1 MKYSSAFTMIE
12 LIFVIVILGILSAIA
27 LPKFAATKTIADIG
41 KGRADVATI
50 RTAIINER
58 QSRLLLGQNTYM
70 SALSATGSPAK
81 IFDGNGT
88 SVLLT
93 YGITDSATSANWHKI
108 DDTTYE
114 YRVGDNS
121 VNTFTYTP
129 ADGKFMCTAG
139 TECTKLTD

>member
-1 MKYSSAFTMIE
+1 MKYSNAFTMIE
-12 LIFVIVILGILSAIA
+12 LIFVIIVLGILSAIA

-58 QSRLLLGQNTYM
+58 QSRLLLGDN
-70 SALSATGSPAK
+70 SFIPVLSNAK
-81 IFDGNGT
+81 LFDGNGS

-93 YGITDSATSANWHKI
+93 YGMTDSATSANWHKTS
-108 DDTTYE
+108 DTTYE

-129 ADGKFMCTAG
+129 ADGKFMCTSG
-139 TECTKLTD
+139 TECSKLTDW

>member
-1 MKYSSAFTMIE
+1 MKNSNAFTMIE
-12 LIFVIVILGILSAIA
+12 LIFVIVVLGILSAIA
-27 LPKFAATKTIADIG
+27 LPKFAGTRVLADIG

-58 QSRLLLGQNTYM
+58 QSRLLLGDNSFIPVLS
-70 SALSATGSPAK
+70 SAKL
-81 IFDGNGT
+81 FDGNGT
-88 SVLLT
+88 SQLLK
-93 YGITDSATSANWHKI
+93 YGMTDSTTSGNWHKV

-129 ADGKFMCTAG
+129 ADGKFMCTG
-139 TECTKLTD
+139 GVECSKLTD